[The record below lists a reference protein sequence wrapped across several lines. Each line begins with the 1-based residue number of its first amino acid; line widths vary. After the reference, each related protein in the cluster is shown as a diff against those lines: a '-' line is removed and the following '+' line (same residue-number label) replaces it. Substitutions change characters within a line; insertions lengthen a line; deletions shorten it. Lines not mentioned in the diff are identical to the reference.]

1 MSHPFLKVICL
12 IDVNIQNFNLKAI
25 IMKKGTTLFRKFS
38 RMFAAFLIVPA
49 LSFVAVSCSDDDD
62 NTTDP
67 NELKDMPGSV
77 TLAAGEAENTATL
90 KFTANLAWEAAYANE
105 ESKWFSF
112 SPASGTAGNATIT
125 LSAPYNDG
133 AAKTGKLTIKHGT
146 KTYDVTINQ
155 SAGQPDLAQWNPED
169 LLTYEFLA
177 PDAYNAT
184 DEMPIEFT
192 FTVTTKQDY
201 TTLDEAPFKILAF
214 YTDQTQG
221 YAATD
226 SIVDWVEFKI
236 ADNSPAA
243 QEGKKIVL
251 TAKPHE
257 EFTPY
262 EGDRGAIL
270 YHMNPR
276 NAFIT
281 IVPKDTEVKDM
292 FTNGVLKEEYT
303 GKAIEQQT
311 YSLSHSGEMAQL
323 GVGMPQFLTSE
334 FDVTD
339 RNFKEFG
346 IVMYDL
352 AKTEK
357 INWIQ
362 ATIEGQHVTLSGSSG
377 HMGQSGLLV
386 FTAYRGTELQPLEL
400 IHLKPMTVS
409 CMVQ

>member
-1 MSHPFLKVICL
+1 
-12 IDVNIQNFNLKAI
+12 
-25 IMKKGTTLFRKFS
+25 
-38 RMFAAFLIVPA
+38 
-49 LSFVAVSCSDDDD
+49 
-62 NTTDP
+62 
-67 NELKDMPGSV
+67 
-77 TLAAGEAENTATL
+77 
-90 KFTANLAWEAAYANE
+90 
-105 ESKWFSF
+105 
-112 SPASGTAGNATIT
+112 
-125 LSAPYNDG
+125 
-133 AAKTGKLTIKHGT
+133 
-146 KTYDVTINQ
+146 
-155 SAGQPDLAQWNPED
+155 
-169 LLTYEFLA
+169 
-177 PDAYNAT
+177 
-184 DEMPIEFT
+184 
-192 FTVTTKQDY
+192 
-201 TTLDEAPFKILAF
+201 
-214 YTDQTQG
+214 
-221 YAATD
+221 
-226 SIVDWVEFKI
+226 
-236 ADNSPAA
+236 
-243 QEGKKIVL
+243 
-251 TAKPHE
+251 
-257 EFTPY
+257 
-262 EGDRGAIL
+262 
-270 YHMNPR
+270 
-276 NAFIT
+276 
-281 IVPKDTEVKDM
+281 M